1 MRCNRYIS
9 TNTPACVPA
18 EKHPIM
24 PPSNLSP
31 LLVAPARVPPLLFP
45 SLYLL
50 ISAGFGTKSHLGTAT
65 CQLRWAFTQKRQLLF
80 NICLPGSKT
89 FLFTPLTP
97 PLAFSLCLS
106 FPFVSTSR
114 SHTRAAKTSH
124 TLDRKQ
130 TKCSNPPPSSCLSPP
145 LCHFSSPS
153 GCPRLLCFL
162 FSAFLDNCFPLCIM
176 RETCF
181 FFNSLY
187 LSSHLTNISDFFSPQ

>member
-24 PPSNLSP
+24 PPSNISP
-31 LLVAPARVPPLLFP
+31 LLVAPARVPPLLFSVSLSAHQRWVWNKEPSGHSYLPAQVGLYTEKTASLQHLSAWIKDVSVYPVNSPSRFLSP
-45 SLYLL
+45 SL
-50 ISAGFGTKSHLGTAT
+50 
-65 CQLRWAFTQKRQLLF
+65 
-80 NICLPGSKT
+80 LP
-89 FLFTPLTP
+89 
-97 PLAFSLCLS
+97 SL
-106 FPFVSTSR
+106 STSR
-114 SHTRAAKTSH
+114 SHTCAAKTSH

-130 TKCSNPPPSSCLSPP
+130 TKCSRPPPSSCLSPP

-176 RETCF
+176 RET
-181 FFNSLY
+181 
-187 LSSHLTNISDFFSPQ
+187 